1 METISIT
8 YKLKWRIKDTPYC
21 ISVCKKVFNN
31 KTGRIKKKTVH
42 NVTVGYWIGRK
53 FMSLKQI
60 NSISEKL
67 TIDYTPF

>member
-1 METISIT
+1 METISVT
-8 YKLKWRIKDTPYC
+8 YKLKWRLKDTSYC
-21 ISVCKKVFNN
+21 ITKCKKIINN

-42 NVTVGYWIGRK
+42 NGTVGFWIGRK

-67 TIDYTPF
+67 IIDSTPF